1 MRKYLIMI
9 VTLVMILTL
18 VIGCEKTAEDE
29 SLSDEPK
36 DEVVSTPTDVNANI
50 DETTTEESVVEEDN
64 MTIARQ
70 YVDLLIT
77 GDYKGATESFEYSAQ
92 MKAAIGE
99 VFYQQLMDSLIAP
112 YGSVVDVL
120 GSDIS
125 EDSGYEVVLVHV
137 AFEND
142 NLSFRIVLDQAHLIS
157 GLQIVPYA
165 APASEEDLGEEISFG
180 LAEMPLSGTLILPD
194 SENPPAI
201 VVLVHGSGPND
212 RNEKIGPNHPFKDI
226 ALGLNELGIGSLRYD
241 KRTYL
246 YGSEI
251 AANPLA
257 GLYEETVE
265 DAVLAVTYIKEQVNP
280 SARIYILGHSLGGY
294 AIPYINS
301 ELSKTDY
308 MVDGYISMAG
318 SVSSLNEL
326 IVIQTEYLSNLD
338 GEITD
343 EEQQQIDMITEEMN
357 KVDHV
362 MEVDDTE
369 LILGIAAGYWKSLEN
384 YDVVGLAQ
392 EIEAPILLL
401 QGTRDYQVTV
411 SEYDK
416 WLEIYKNKTNVTS
429 YLFDGLNHLMIY
441 GEGPMGPDEYMVAS
455 QVDSQVIDA
464 IQGFISETN

>member
-1 MRKYLIMI
+1 MRKYVVMM

-18 VIGCEKTAEDE
+18 VIGCEKTIEDE
-29 SLSDEPK
+29 SLKAEPK
-36 DEVVSTPTDVNANI
+36 DEVVSTPI
-50 DETTTEESVVEEDN
+50 EISVVETDN
-64 MTIARQ
+64 MTIAGQ
-70 YVDLLIT
+70 YVDLLLAA
-77 GDYKGATESFEYSAQ
+77 DYKGATESFAYSAQ

-99 VFYQQLMDSLIAP
+99 DFYKQLMDSLIAQ
-112 YGSVVDVL
+112 YGSAVEVI

-125 EDSGYEVVLVHV
+125 EDSGYEVVLVHT
-137 AFEND
+137 AFEKET
-142 NLSFRIVLDQAHLIS
+142 LSFSIALDQAHLIS

-165 APASEEDLGEEISFG
+165 APPSEDTLGEEISFG

-194 SENPPAI
+194 SENSPTI

-212 RNEKIGPNHPFKDI
+212 RNEKFGPNHPFQDI
-226 ALGLNELGIGSLRYD
+226 ALGLNEFGIGSLRYD

-246 YGSEI
+246 YGSEY
-251 AANPLA
+251 AAIPSA

-265 DAVLAVTYIKEQVNP
+265 DVVLAVAYIKEQVNP
-280 SARIYILGHSLGGY
+280 AARIYLLGHCLGGY

-308 MVDGYISMAG
+308 RVDGYISMAG
-318 SVSSLNEL
+318 NVSSLNEL
-326 IVIQTEYLSNLD
+326 FVIQTEYLYGLD
-338 GEITD
+338 DEISD
-343 EEQQQIDMITEEMN
+343 EEQQQIDMITAEMN

-362 MEVDDTE
+362 MDMDDTE
-369 LILGIAAGYWKSLEN
+369 LIMGITAGYWKSFEN

-401 QGTRDYQVTV
+401 QGTRDYEVTV

-416 WLEIYKNKTNVTS
+416 WLDIFKNKTNVTS

-441 GEGPMGPDEYMVAS
+441 GEGPMGPDEYMVAG
-455 QVDSQVIDA
+455 QVDSQVVDA
-464 IQGFISETN
+464 IQGFIREDL